1 MMPIIAA
8 DLADLVRLLEENPE
22 WQEPLA
28 RILFS
33 KQNVQRMLLADSE
46 LLIMLR
52 GLILGEEMAQ
62 LPALVRETRELVQQG
77 LERTAQ
83 LETRVGNVEATV
95 EELKTTTEEL
105 KTTTEELKTTTERIE
120 QRQRGEEGRRRGEE
134 YERRIL
140 RQAWHLLN
148 GGEGGT
154 PDEPHV
160 RARLKE
166 WMAGRLAPSQRLK
179 DEADPSLSDILWWK
193 GERVALVEVSL
204 KVNGEDIRRA
214 RLRADTL
221 REAGVDVLPIV
232 IGEEWA
238 TPESRALAEQEGVAW
253 KVGDELSPSLMEFR
267 AVA

>member
-1 MMPIIAA
+1 MPIVAG

-33 KQNVQRMLLADSE
+33 KQNVQRMLLSDSE

-62 LPALVRETRELVQQG
+62 LPAIVRETRELVQQG
-77 LERTAQ
+77 LERTTQ
-83 LETRVGNVEATV
+83 LETRVGNVEISV
-95 EELKTTTEEL
+95 EELKTTTA
-105 KTTTEELKTTTERIE
+105 RIE

-154 PDEPHV
+154 PEEPHV

-166 WMAGRLAPSQRLK
+166 WMAGRMDPSRRLK
-179 DEADPSLSDILWWK
+179 EEDDPSLSDILWWK
-193 GERVALVEVSL
+193 GDRVALVEVSL
-204 KVNGEDIRRA
+204 KVNGEDVRRA

-221 REAGVDVLPIV
+221 RQAGVDVLPIV

-253 KVGDELSPSLMEFR
+253 KVGDELSPLLMKFR
-267 AVA
+267 AAAE